1 MSSGSIFFYNGREN
15 ISITREEI
23 GTWCDFNAN
32 FLKDCKSVGMK
43 NLISVGSG
51 VAWLLAYHMGLEI
64 KISNQP
70 KMKDVYMMNLNQ
82 LMECDPNSITSKYL
96 ITFGNEK
103 INFDLIKAQLGNT
116 VWINYY
122 GFPQCSCVSYGR
134 ETVVAG
140 KEGIYHQLKPI
151 TGSQIAVVDKNGKQQ
166 PRNQCS
172 NR

>member
-1 MSSGSIFFYNGREN
+1 
-15 ISITREEI
+15 
-23 GTWCDFNAN
+23 
-32 FLKDCKSVGMK
+32 MK

-70 KMKDVYMMNLNQ
+70 EMEDVCMMNLNQ

-122 GFPQCSCVSYGR
+122 GRTDRALRSLAGR
-134 ETVVAG
+134 PGRTPGHAQPKATASESACRAG
-140 KEGIYHQLKPI
+140 P
-151 TGSQIAVVDKNGKQQ
+151 S
-166 PRNQCS
+166 
-172 NR
+172 